1 MIDLTEKFT
10 DMDMLQDYEKDTR
23 MAAQTFVM
31 IAGEI
36 QDPKLR
42 KIMLKAAEMAVQ
54 SQDNFAT
61 LITKRGDTP

>member
-1 MIDLTEKFT
+1 MSEKFT

-23 MAAQTFVM
+23 MAAQSFIM
-31 IAGEI
+31 IAGEA

-42 KIMLKAAEMAVQ
+42 KIMLKAAEMAAQ
-54 SQDNFAT
+54 SQDKFAA

>member
-1 MIDLTEKFT
+1 MTEKFT

-23 MAAQTFVM
+23 MAAQSFIM
-31 IAGEI
+31 IAGEA

-42 KIMLKAAEMAVQ
+42 KILLKASEMAAQ
-54 SQDNFAT
+54 SQNNFAS